1 MAHTNSAD
9 RVISFGTFRLFPRK
23 RLLLDAEKSLR
34 IGGRALDIL
43 IALVERPGELLSKHA
58 LIARVWPN
66 TVVEEGNLKVHVAG
80 LRRVLGD
87 GRGGARYLINVP
99 GRGYRFVAPVAIS
112 DESGLPAMDFVTA
125 SRHNLPVKLTRL
137 IGRREIIDNLA
148 QQLSMQRLLTIVGS
162 GGIGKTAVA
171 LDVAEEALFSYA
183 HGAWLIDLARIAE
196 PRLVPTALA
205 SALGREVRS
214 DDPLP
219 SLIAS
224 LRDKQMLLVLD
235 NCEHVIDAAA
245 TMATEVLKGA
255 HAVRILAT
263 SREPL
268 RLEGEQVHRLP
279 PLESPT
285 QSAGLSANE
294 ALRFPAV
301 QLFAECAA
309 ATVNDFKVTD
319 ENAASVAHICR
330 ELDGI
335 PLAIEFAAARV
346 DAFGIHGLVAGL
358 DDRLRILTR
367 GRRGDHSRHQ
377 TIAAALDWSHQL
389 LSQEEQTVF
398 RHLAVFAGGFT
409 HEAASAVATAANTSG
424 PNIADAVA
432 NLVIKSLV
440 AADLGDRD
448 ARFRLLETTRAY
460 AMAKLVESGEADALR
475 RNHAVYYRDLLEAVL
490 SDSDV
495 SDTASAFAPEIDN
508 IRAALT
514 WSFEP
519 GGDRSLGVELAAA
532 SGAIWLGM
540 SLLTECRFW
549 MEKAI
554 GNLGVGRRDTRCE
567 MLLYE
572 ALAASLTY
580 TRGFQPETG
589 EAWTKALRI
598 AETLEDTEHRLRTL
612 MGFWGYRLT
621 AGEYE
626 IAETLARQFCDVAK
640 STDDPANLLIGDRMI
655 GWSLHWLGDQHKAR
669 HCLDRVLNRYVAVS
683 PRSDINRFR
692 FDQRVLS
699 RAMLARVLWMQGFP
713 DQAMSTAHMAAV
725 EAEALDHAVSRCIV
739 LAGSLCQVSLYVG
752 DLVSAERAVARLLHD
767 SSTHGLVLWQSWGRS
782 YEAVI
787 RVKRG
792 DIENGLRLLRT
803 TLIELRELRSDV
815 RYLETLGE
823 LAEAFGL
830 AGDTAEGLATI
841 DEAVTHSER
850 AGGRWAVAELLRI
863 KGELLQQSGTTD
875 ISEAES
881 CLQKS
886 IDWARRQGALS
897 WELRA
902 TSSLARL
909 WHQQGR
915 TIEARELLLSVYRR
929 FEEGFETA
937 DLQYA
942 KRLLEGDLGSADDF
956 PPRA

>member
-1 MAHTNSAD
+1 MADTNSAD
-9 RVISFGTFRLFPRK
+9 RVISFGTFRLFPRQ

-34 IGGRALDIL
+34 IGSRALDIL

-58 LIARVWPN
+58 LIARVWQN

-99 GRGYRFVAPVAIS
+99 GRGYRFVAPVTIS
-112 DESGLPAMDFVTA
+112 DESGLLALDFATA
-125 SRHNLPVKLTRL
+125 SRRHNLPVKLTRL
-137 IGRREIIDNLA
+137 IGRREIVDDLA
-148 QQLSMQRLLTIVGS
+148 RQLSMQRLLTIVGS

-171 LDVAEEALFSYA
+171 LDVAEEALFAYE

-205 SALGREVRS
+205 SALSREVRS

-245 TMATEVLKGA
+245 TMAAEVLKGA
-255 HAVRILAT
+255 RAVHILAT

-319 ENAASVAHICR
+319 ENAASIAHICR

-346 DAFGIHGLVAGL
+346 DAFGIRGLVAGL

-367 GRRGDHSRHQ
+367 GRRGNQPRHQ

-409 HEAASAVATAANTSG
+409 HEAASAVAAAANTSG
-424 PNIADAVA
+424 SNIADAVA

-448 ARFRLLETTRAY
+448 VRFRLLETTRAF
-460 AMAKLVESGEADALR
+460 AMTKLVESGEADALR
-475 RNHAVYYRDLLEAVL
+475 RNHAVYYRDLLEGVL
-490 SDSDV
+490 SDSNS
-495 SDTASAFAPEIDN
+495 SDMASAFVPEIDN

-519 GGDRSLGVELAAA
+519 AGDRSLGVELAAA
-532 SGAIWLGM
+532 SGVVWLGM

-549 MEKAI
+549 METAI
-554 GNLGVGRRDTRCE
+554 ANLDASSRDTRRE
-567 MLLYE
+567 MLLFE
-572 ALAASLTY
+572 ALAASLMY
-580 TRGFQPETG
+580 TRGVQPETG
-589 EAWTKALRI
+589 EAWTNALRI

-612 MGFWGYRLT
+612 MGFWGYRQT

-626 IAETLARQFCDVAK
+626 IAETLARQFCDVAE

-655 GWSLHWLGDQHKAR
+655 GWSLHWLGDQHNAR

-713 DQAMSTAHMAAV
+713 DQAMSTAHMAAA

-792 DIENGLRLLRT
+792 DIENGLQLLRT
-803 TLIELRELRSDV
+803 TIIELRELRSDV

-830 AGDTAEGLATI
+830 AGETAEGLATI

-863 KGELLQQSGTTD
+863 KGELLQQSATTD
-875 ISEAES
+875 TSEAES
-881 CLQKS
+881 CMQKS
-886 IDWARRQGALS
+886 INWARRQGALS

-915 TIEARELLLSVYRR
+915 TVEARELLLSVYRR

-937 DLQYA
+937 DLQDA
-942 KRLLEGDLGSADDF
+942 KRLLEGDLAGVC
-956 PPRA
+956 

>member
-1 MAHTNSAD
+1 MADTNPAD
-9 RVISFGTFRLFPRK
+9 RVISFGTFRLFPRQ

-34 IGGRALDIL
+34 IGSRALDIL

-58 LIARVWPN
+58 LIARVWKN

-87 GRGGARYLINVP
+87 GRGGARYLLNVP
-99 GRGYRFVAPVAIS
+99 GRGYRFVAPVTIC
-112 DESGLPAMDFVTA
+112 DESGLPAMDFATA
-125 SRHNLPVKLTRL
+125 SRRHNLPVKLTRL

-148 QQLSMQRLLTIVGS
+148 RRLSMQRLVTIVGS

-171 LDVAEEALFSYA
+171 LDVAEETLSSYA
-183 HGAWLIDLARIAE
+183 HGVWLIDLARIAE

-255 HAVRILAT
+255 RAVHILAT

-279 PLESPT
+279 PLESPM
-285 QSAGLSANE
+285 QSVGLSAIE

-346 DAFGIHGLVAGL
+346 DALGIRGLVAGL
-358 DDRLRILTR
+358 DDRLRILTL
-367 GRRGDHSRHQ
+367 GRRGDQPRHQ

-409 HEAASAVATAANTSG
+409 HEAASVVAATPNASG
-424 PNIADAVA
+424 SNIADAVA
-432 NLVIKSLV
+432 NLVLKSLV

-448 ARFRLLETTRAY
+448 VRFRLLETTRAY
-460 AMAKLVESGEADALR
+460 AMTKLVESGEADALR
-475 RNHAVYYRDLLEAVL
+475 RNHAVYYRDSLEAVL

-519 GGDRSLGVELAAA
+519 GGDSSLGVELAAA

-554 GNLGVGRRDTRCE
+554 GNLGVGRRGTRRE
-567 MLLYE
+567 MLLFE
-572 ALAASLTY
+572 ALAASLIY
-580 TRGFQPETG
+580 TRGVQPETG
-589 EAWTKALRI
+589 EAWTNALRI
-598 AETLEDTEHRLRTL
+598 AETLGDTEHRLRTL
-612 MGFWGYRLT
+612 MGFWGYRQT

-626 IAETLARQFCDVAK
+626 IAETLARQFCDVAE

-655 GWSLHWLGDQHKAR
+655 GWSLHWLGDQHNAR
-669 HCLDRVLNRYVAVS
+669 HYLDRVLNRYVAVS

-713 DQAMSTAHMAAV
+713 DQAMRTAHMAAA

-767 SSTHGLVLWQSWGRS
+767 SSTHGLVLWQCWGRS
-782 YEAVI
+782 HEAAI

-909 WHQQGR
+909 WYQQGR

-942 KRLLEGDLGSADDF
+942 KRLLEGDLAGIC
-956 PPRA
+956 

>member
-1 MAHTNSAD
+1 MFAS
-9 RVISFGTFRLFPRK
+9 S
-23 RLLLDAEKSLR
+23 S
-34 IGGRALDIL
+34 GRRA
-43 IALVERPGELLSKHA
+43 
-58 LIARVWPN
+58 W
-66 TVVEEGNLKVHVAG
+66 
-80 LRRVLGD
+80 
-87 GRGGARYLINVP
+87 GARYLLNVP
-99 GRGYRFVAPVAIS
+99 GRGYRFVAPVTIS
-112 DESGLPAMDFVTA
+112 DDSGLPAMDFATA
-125 SRHNLPVKLTRL
+125 SRHNLPVKLPRL

-309 ATVNDFKVTD
+309 ATVNEFKVTD

-346 DAFGIHGLVAGL
+346 DALGIRWLVAGL
-358 DDRLRILTR
+358 DDRLRILTM
-367 GRRGDHSRHQ
+367 GRRGNQPRHQ

-409 HEAASAVATAANTSG
+409 HEAASVVAAPPNASG
-424 PNIADAVA
+424 SNIADAVA
-432 NLVIKSLV
+432 NLVLKSLV

-448 ARFRLLETTRAY
+448 IRFRLLETTRAY
-460 AMAKLVESGEADALR
+460 AMTKLVESGEADALR
-475 RNHAVYYRDLLEAVL
+475 RNHAVYYRDLLEGVL
-490 SDSDV
+490 SDSDA
-495 SDTASAFAPEIDN
+495 SDMASAFVPANDN
-508 IRAALT
+508 IRAALP

-519 GGDRSLGVELAAA
+519 GGDKSLGVELAAA
-532 SGAIWLGM
+532 SGVIWLGM

-554 GNLGVGRRDTRCE
+554 GNLGVGRRDARRE
-567 MLLYE
+567 MLLFE
-572 ALAASLTY
+572 ALAASVMV

-589 EAWTKALRI
+589 EAWTKGLRI

-640 STDDPANLLIGDRMI
+640 STDDSANLLIGDRMI
-655 GWSLHWLGDQHKAR
+655 GWSLHWLGDQHNAR
-669 HCLDRVLNRYVAVS
+669 PHL
-683 PRSDINRFR
+683 
-692 FDQRVLS
+692 
-699 RAMLARVLWMQGFP
+699 
-713 DQAMSTAHMAAV
+713 
-725 EAEALDHAVSRCIV
+725 
-739 LAGSLCQVSLYVG
+739 
-752 DLVSAERAVARLLHD
+752 
-767 SSTHGLVLWQSWGRS
+767 
-782 YEAVI
+782 
-787 RVKRG
+787 
-792 DIENGLRLLRT
+792 
-803 TLIELRELRSDV
+803 
-815 RYLETLGE
+815 
-823 LAEAFGL
+823 
-830 AGDTAEGLATI
+830 
-841 DEAVTHSER
+841 
-850 AGGRWAVAELLRI
+850 
-863 KGELLQQSGTTD
+863 
-875 ISEAES
+875 
-881 CLQKS
+881 
-886 IDWARRQGALS
+886 
-897 WELRA
+897 
-902 TSSLARL
+902 
-909 WHQQGR
+909 
-915 TIEARELLLSVYRR
+915 
-929 FEEGFETA
+929 
-937 DLQYA
+937 
-942 KRLLEGDLGSADDF
+942 
-956 PPRA
+956 PP